1 MSHSP
6 NPKAA
11 RTIQR
16 KAVERQANATL
27 AEAARNT
34 AKKWANRTLTEQD
47 LLALFATIQKVD
59 G

>member
-16 KAVERQANATL
+16 KAAERKANATI
-27 AEAARNT
+27 AEAARRT
-34 AKKWANRTLTEQD
+34 AKKWADKTLTEQD

>member
-16 KAVERQANATL
+16 KAAERKANATI
-27 AEAARNT
+27 AEAARGA
-34 AKKWANRTLTEQD
+34 AKKWADKTLSEQD
-47 LLALFATIQKVD
+47 LLALFATIQRVD